1 MDAGLKWL
9 FLDINAYFASC
20 EQQARPELRGRPI
33 AIRPVAA
40 DTTCCIAVSY
50 QAKAYGVRTG
60 MSIRQARQA
69 CPHILFV
76 EARPRL
82 YVEIHHRIVAAIE
95 RCIPIDQILSCD
107 EFSCRL
113 VGRQCQPEQA
123 AEIAYAIKQELRTV
137 VGTTLRCSI
146 GLGPNRLLAKIAGE
160 MQKPDGFMVLDR
172 RELPHALHCLSLSA
186 VPGIGRRMEKR
197 IRAAGIETMQQ
208 LTALPREAMSRLWGG
223 VLGDRMWLL
232 LRGEDL
238 PDQPTRPQQT
248 LSRQHIL
255 PPTCRTPEIAR
266 DIACK
271 MLHAIAVR
279 LRRQRCRAAGLWL
292 QVGYEDRGNAFQ
304 GQIRFAPCNDTFTL
318 QAHMDELWKTAIGKP
333 SDLTVVLTGL
343 ISDDDVLDLFPS
355 AAPSLARN
363 KATTTMDKLNA
374 RYGSKALYLGSTA
387 SVRDEAPT
395 RISFGVPPSLAD
407 FEAEDS

>member
-1 MDAGLKWL
+1 M
-9 FLDINAYFASC
+9 FLDLNAYFASC
-20 EQQARPELRGRPI
+20 EQQARPDLRGRPI

-60 MSIRQARQA
+60 MSIRQARAA
-69 CPHILFV
+69 CPHIVFV
-76 EARPRL
+76 ESRPRL
-82 YVEIHHRIVAAIE
+82 YVEFHHRIVAAIE
-95 RCIPIDQILSCD
+95 RCIPVDQVLSCD

-113 VGRQCQPEQA
+113 IGSQCRPDRA
-123 AEIAYAIKQELRTV
+123 AEIAYAVKQELRSAA
-137 VGTTLRCSI
+137 GTTLRCSI

-160 MQKPDGFMVLDR
+160 MQKPDGFMLLDR
-172 RELPHALHCLSLSA
+172 RELPHALHCLPLSA
-186 VPGIGRRMEKR
+186 IPGIGRRMEKR

-208 LTALPREAMSRLWGG
+208 LTTLPREAMSRLWGG

-238 PDQPTRPQQT
+238 PEQPAKPQQT

-255 PPTCRTPEIAR
+255 PPNCRTPESAR

-292 QVGYEDRGNAFQ
+292 QIGYEDRGNAFQ

-318 QAHMDELWKTAIGKP
+318 QAHIDELWKSAKGNKP

-343 ISDDDVLDLFPS
+343 TSLDDSIDLFAS
-355 AAPSLARN
+355 TAPATARN
-363 KATTTMDKLNA
+363 KATSTMDDLNA
-374 RYGSKALYLGSTA
+374 RYGSNAIYLGSTA
-387 SVRDEAPT
+387 AVRDEAPT
-395 RISFGVPPSLAD
+395 RISFGPPPSLTD
-407 FEAEDS
+407 FDLEDL